1 MSDLSFNSR
10 VLIEIIKERQRS
22 AMKNKLVIVINGKGG
37 VGKDAMCEALEGEF
51 SVKNVS
57 AITPIKN
64 IASQYGWN
72 GEKDTK
78 SRRFLAEL
86 KRVFAEYNDL
96 STKYLLEE
104 YEEFLKDGND
114 IMVAHIR
121 ESDQID
127 RFKNGLRTPFI
138 SLLIKRSAVDNGAKY
153 GNAADDEVENYKYD
167 YTYLNDLPIEE
178 SSQRFV
184 VFIKEVF
191 NKETTKK

>member
-1 MSDLSFNSR
+1 
-10 VLIEIIKERQRS
+10 
-22 AMKNKLVIVINGKGG
+22 MKNKLVIIINGKGG

-64 IASQYGWN
+64 IASVYGWN
-72 GEKDTK
+72 GEKDPK

-86 KRVFAEYNDL
+86 KRVFADYNDL
-96 STKYLLEE
+96 PTKYLLEE
-104 YEEFLKDGND
+104 YESFSQDEND

-127 RFKNGLRTPFI
+127 KFKNGVDGHVIT
-138 SLLIKRSAVDNGAKY
+138 LLVKRSSVDNSAKY
-153 GNAADDEVENYKYD
+153 GNAADDEVECYNYD
-167 YTYLNDLPIEE
+167 YIFYNDYSLAE

-184 VFIKEVF
+184 EFIKSIMTGIF
-191 NKETTKK
+191 N